1 LRGQYVEIDPRTWYD
16 AMDFDVNV
24 ALGAGT
30 FEEKVAVLALVM
42 QKQEQLLQLGSP
54 LVSPVEYRNTLG
66 QLVDMA
72 GPMLGTRN
80 AEKYF
85 RRFGPR
91 ELEAFQQQQAQ
102 TPPPPDPAQM
112 FAQIEAANV
121 ELQREKDANDL
132 AIRRQEMLLKDDR
145 ERDRLAR
152 ESALKE
158 RELELKHQAEI
169 VDAELQAQVARDRA
183 AMDADLKRE
192 QGAAQ

>member
-1 LRGQYVEIDPRTWYD
+1 
-16 AMDFDVNV
+16 
-24 ALGAGT
+24 
-30 FEEKVAVLALVM
+30 
-42 QKQEQLLQLGSP
+42 
-54 LVSPVEYRNTLG
+54 
-66 QLVDMA
+66 
-72 GPMLGTRN
+72 
-80 AEKYF
+80 
-85 RRFGPR
+85 
-91 ELEAFQQQQAQ
+91 
-102 TPPPPDPAQM
+102 M
-112 FAQIEAANV
+112 FAQIEAAKV